1 MDAIATY
8 FHLQGGN
15 KAVSWMIQYILA
27 FFVFVFST
35 LASWYEGSE
44 IRSNPWEWKYSAFFS
59 QMLHGSITNSSDI
72 SQLDHFIYAA
82 KFKPAFPLLMAL
94 SIIYI
99 VMLTGYWLCRRSN
112 KRFRLF
118 YAGSLLFWILGAMV
132 ADSPT
137 IGGHYF
143 TMLFMTA
150 GAGSAA
156 MALLSVLRAKC
167 WRGEELK

>member
-1 MDAIATY
+1 
-8 FHLQGGN
+8 
-15 KAVSWMIQYILA
+15 
-27 FFVFVFST
+27 
-35 LASWYEGSE
+35 
-44 IRSNPWEWKYSAFFS
+44 
-59 QMLHGSITNSSDI
+59 MLHGSITNSSDI

-118 YAGSLLFWILGAMV
+118 YAGSLLFWILGAIV